1 MFADD
6 VLVDFENTV
15 IVWTLPFSNSISR
28 RSHANGSGGV
38 SAPICLECCTP
49 FRIFAK
55 CVRALILVAGCGSVK
70 NSCTRWSLT
79 RMARSRSKDS
89 MVKATGFFV
98 ALTGEQCRDATG
110 CRRYGGHSC
119 RVAGSRFWVAQ
130 DQEVMLLQVIA
141 LGLPSHL
148 EFHTHRWG
156 QQSAEHSLHHRA
168 LPWDRGT
175 GAQVEAYSC
184 CICFPRRRRSFAS

>member
-15 IVWTLPFSNSISR
+15 IVWTLPVSNSISR

-55 CVRALILVAGCGSVK
+55 CVRALKLVAGCCSVK
-70 NSCTRWSLT
+70 NSSTQWSLT

-89 MVKATGFFV
+89 MVKASGFFV
-98 ALTGEQCRDATG
+98 ALTGEECRDAAG
-110 CRRYGGHSC
+110 CRRCGGHSC

-130 DQEVMLLQVIA
+130 DQEVMRLQVIA
-141 LGLPSHL
+141 
-148 EFHTHRWG
+148 RWAPK
-156 QQSAEHSLHHRA
+156 SS
-168 LPWDRGT
+168 
-175 GAQVEAYSC
+175 
-184 CICFPRRRRSFAS
+184 